1 MSSEIGLAEFIQ
13 RVKKELLT
21 IDPADKDD
29 TPLLSIDS
37 VELELQVTVKKEG
50 GGGIKI
56 NVLTFGGGEASG
68 KVSRDDVQKVTV
80 KLSPLV
86 SKEALINTYAKKNP
100 EKYQEFVNQNLQGLL
115 KGDSTSN
122 LNDDLGG

>member
-1 MSSEIGLAEFIQ
+1 MSSEIGLAELIQ
-13 RVKKELLT
+13 QVKKELLT
-21 IDPADKDD
+21 VHPDSEND

-56 NVLTFGGGEASG
+56 NVLQFGGGEISG
-68 KVSRDDVQKVTV
+68 KVNRDDVQKVTV

-86 SKEALINTYAKKNP
+86 SKEALINTYGKQNP
-100 EKYQEFVNQNLQGLL
+100 EKYQQFVDQTLTGIL
-115 KGDSTSN
+115 KGS
-122 LNDDLGG
+122 DDPGI